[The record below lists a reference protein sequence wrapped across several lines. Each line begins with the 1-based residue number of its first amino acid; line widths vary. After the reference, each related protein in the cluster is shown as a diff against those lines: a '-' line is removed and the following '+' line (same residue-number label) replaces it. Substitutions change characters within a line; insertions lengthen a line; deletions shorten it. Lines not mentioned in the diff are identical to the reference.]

1 MSAASVE
8 KRLAVLEAEVARL
21 KEQIA
26 NKPKKDWVEVIWG
39 SFANDPIY
47 EEAMKLGRAYR
58 EEQRPQPKKRKQ
70 R

>member
-8 KRLAVLEAEVARL
+8 NRLAALEAEVARI

-58 EEQRPQPKKRKQ
+58 EGQRQQPKKRKK